1 MKAHQLTYL
10 FLLIAVTSIAQKMPP
25 IKKNINTTEFTTIG
39 GIKQCINIK
48 SADTTKPVLLYLHGG
63 PGESVMT
70 IADTFTTKLQQ
81 EFVVVQWDQR
91 GSGKTA
97 EANASGAPFSLT
109 TMKMD
114 TYELTQYLLKRFK
127 QKKLYLVGHSFGTV
141 LGFYMADK
149 YPQLLNAYIAISPT
163 INTMESEEL
172 NLQKIKSKA
181 KETNNEQA
189 LQELATVKIPYE
201 NWEQMFFCYK
211 WMWMFDGKLSKPGDV
226 EELKAFAKEWSA
238 KWLGIY
244 NDVERQNLLKTLPI
258 INCPVYFFV
267 GRTDFQTNFA
277 VTEKYYNSLKAPK
290 KKLYWFEKSAH
301 NVPFSEPDLMQEII
315 VKQVLQ
321 ETH

>member
-97 EANASGAPFSLT
+97 EVNASGASFSLT
-109 TMKMD
+109 TMKTD
-114 TYELTQYLLKRFK
+114 TYEVTQYLLKRFK
-127 QKKLYLVGHSFGTV
+127 QKKLYLVGHSFGTI

-149 YPQLLNAYIAISPT
+149 YPQLLNAYIAISPN
-163 INTMESEEL
+163 INVMESEQL

-181 KETNNEQA
+181 EETHNEQA
-189 LQELATVKIPYE
+189 IKELSTLKMPYE
-201 NWEQMFFCYK
+201 NWEQMFYSRK
-211 WMWMFDGKLSKPGDV
+211 WMWIFDGKLSKPEDI
-226 EELKAFAKEWSA
+226 EELRVFEKEWSS
-238 KWLGIY
+238 KWQTIY
-244 NDVERQNLLKTLPI
+244 NEIEQQNFFKTLPS

-277 VTEKYYNSLKAPK
+277 VTEKYYNVVKAPK
-290 KKLYWFEKSAH
+290 KKLYWFEKSGH
-301 NVPFSEPDLMQEII
+301 NVPFSEPDLVQEII
-315 VKQVLQ
+315 IKQILQ
-321 ETH
+321 EAH